1 MNAQVSAIEVDAV
14 EYHQDS
20 GTVRTLYDQDSIAPS
35 IAVIATLAEVMDTDP
50 VDLDPLHSTVEPD
63 ALDELGRFRIGTT
76 GDIHVSFTHEDHAI
90 TVSSYGVVTITLGE
104 DSTPEQS
111 ETWAG
116 R

>member
-1 MNAQVSAIEVDAV
+1 MNVEVSAIGVDAV

-20 GTVRTLYDQDSIAPS
+20 GTVRTLFNQDKVDPS
-35 IAVIATLAEVMDTDP
+35 MAVIATLAEVMDADP

-63 ALDELGRFRIGTT
+63 ALDALVRVRDGTT
-76 GDIHVSFTHEDHAI
+76 GDIHISFTHEDHAI
-90 TVSSYGVVTITLGE
+90 TVFSYGVITITPGE

-111 ETWAG
+111 ERGAG